1 MINPHET
8 KAFDLLYHFVH
19 HHSGGVYRLTF
30 ENGSEMTAVYDTD
43 YETDNGLEFEKD
55 GYEEYIAILFK
66 NIADNALFEVNCF
79 NFPDKVLYNGE
90 QII

>member
-1 MINPHET
+1 MREKMINPHET
-8 KAFDLLYHFVH
+8 KAFELLYHFVH

-30 ENGSEMTAVYDTD
+30 QNGSEMTAVYDTD
-43 YETDNGLEFEKD
+43 YETD
-55 GYEEYIAILFK
+55 
-66 NIADNALFEVNCF
+66 IADNALFEVNCF